1 MCTVHAVKSNF
12 QMCEATLM
20 GLYVFYQHIK
30 NLSVEL
36 VSPKKEKLCQST
48 EQQLLLGR

>member
-36 VSPKKEKLCQST
+36 VSPKKKKLPNKEVLSRSYC
-48 EQQLLLGR
+48 